1 MYVVRQ
7 TCFFIINDCMKYLVD
22 ITFIKKILIS
32 HWGFL
37 GVFFVKI
44 LQFCVK
50 LVSMGDFGKSIQ
62 NIKFMGSQFFYYNL
76 RMSSSNQVE
85 VFNCLYNVMY
95 QESFCVLLYF
105 YSIIIKD

>member
-7 TCFFIINDCMKYLVD
+7 TCLFIINDCLKYLVD

-37 GVFFVKI
+37 GGFFVKI

-50 LVSMGDFGKSIQ
+50 LVSMGDFGKSMQ
-62 NIKFMGSQFFYYNL
+62 NIKFMGSQFFYYNNYL
-76 RMSSSNQVE
+76 RMSSSNKVE
-85 VFNCLYNVMY
+85 VFTVYHVYTM
-95 QESFCVLLYF
+95 
-105 YSIIIKD
+105 